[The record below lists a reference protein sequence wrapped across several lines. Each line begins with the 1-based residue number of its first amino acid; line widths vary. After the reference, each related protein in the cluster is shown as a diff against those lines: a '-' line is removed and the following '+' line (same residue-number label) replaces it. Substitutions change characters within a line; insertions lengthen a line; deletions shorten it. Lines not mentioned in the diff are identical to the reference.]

1 MLLSLGLFVFR
12 LQTIPYETLKRTT
25 EYRWS
30 SANRFGKAPAHQFLG
45 PGEDELTIDGKLMPE
60 LTGGPVHLEK
70 LREMGNSGKAWIL
83 TAGNG
88 DVLGK
93 WFITK
98 IDDNRSHF
106 LSNGLA
112 RKIEF
117 TITLKRYGNDDNA
130 QLGNLMDSKA

>member
-1 MLLSLGLFVFR
+1 MLLSLGMFVFQLR
-12 LQTIPYETLKRTT
+12 TVPYETLKRTT

-30 SANRFGKAPAHQFLG
+30 ASNRFGKAPAHQFLG
-45 PGEDELTIDGKLMPE
+45 PGEDELTIDGTLMPE
-60 LTGGPVHLEK
+60 LTGGPAHLDK
-70 LREMGNSGKAWIL
+70 LREMAAKGKAWIL

-93 WFITK
+93 WFIAK

-106 LSNGLA
+106 VSNGLA

-117 TITLKRYGNDDNA
+117 TIALKRYGNDDNE
-130 QLGNLMDSKA
+130 QLGKLMDSKP

>member
-12 LQTIPYETLKRTT
+12 LQTVPYENLKRST

-30 SANRFGKAPAHQFLG
+30 SANRLGKAPAHQFMG
-45 PGEDELTIDGKLMPE
+45 MGEDELTIDGKLMPE
-60 LTGGPVHLEK
+60 LTGGPVHLDK
-70 LREMGNSGKAWIL
+70 LREMAQSGKAWIL

-106 LSNGLA
+106 VANGLA

-117 TITLKRYGNDDNA
+117 TIALKRYGNEDNA